1 MRASQR
7 GNALFRAG
15 VQPLRQPRAPTS
27 RHPPLEIEPSRRV
40 TQRRY
45 SRRLRRGA
53 PPRDTSALGR
63 TSPGARRVVAVTP
76 AVGSPP
82 AGLSLFFR

>member
-45 SRRLRRGA
+45 SRRLQSAEGA
-53 PPRDTSALGR
+53 PPRERASMFRSCTEVRAS
-63 TSPGARRVVAVTP
+63 RVI
-76 AVGSPP
+76 
-82 AGLSLFFR
+82 R

>member
-15 VQPLRQPRAPTS
+15 IQPLRQPRAPTS

-45 SRRLRRGA
+45 SSSRHRE
-53 PPRDTSALGR
+53 DEHCSCHMSAQ
-63 TSPGARRVVAVTP
+63 VVSACTRASV
-76 AVGSPP
+76 
-82 AGLSLFFR
+82 AGK

>member
-27 RHPPLEIEPSRRV
+27 RQITMKSPQKWLKIASKWLKIASKLPQNGSESSEER
-40 TQRRY
+40 
-45 SRRLRRGA
+45 
-53 PPRDTSALGR
+53 SAG
-63 TSPGARRVVAVTP
+63 
-76 AVGSPP
+76 
-82 AGLSLFFR
+82 